1 MFGETK
7 LFVSSSED
15 YSVQAAQLRSD
26 EGRSEVS
33 GAECNQDQANQT
45 RQWTSKYGN
54 SFL

>member
-45 RQWTSKYGN
+45 RQWTSKTVQ
-54 SFL
+54 SFS